1 MNQKAILIVALRVT
15 ALILL
20 VTSIDDIGKLLVRD
34 VPMLEFGG
42 YNDNPLE
49 KKLVVDYS
57 VLLPF
62 LAKVLLIIILWFFPT
77 LLLNKISG
85 LPKEDVYPTAESF
98 IMPLVSII
106 GLYFVASSII
116 GLLTVIFMPMFGQ
129 GVNITAFFL
138 IPMIIEFA
146 VGLWL
151 LLGNKGLV
159 GLIYKLRSTKVS

>member
-34 VPMLEFGG
+34 VSMLEFGG
-42 YNDNPLE
+42 SYDNPGG
-49 KKLVVDYS
+49 KLIVDYS

-62 LAKVLLIIILWFFPT
+62 LAKALLIIIIWFFPT

-116 GLLTVIFMPMFGQ
+116 GLLTVIFMPLFGQ
-129 GVNITAFFL
+129 GFNITAFFL
-138 IPMIIEFA
+138 VPTIVEFA

-159 GLIYKLRSTKVS
+159 SLIYKLRSTKVR